1 MLTLTSSPSSTTAS
15 LISLSTRSFK
25 DLIFISTRS
34 FEALISIDNRSLDVL
49 MSVDTLCM
57 MAFRVSLSA
66 DRIVECD
73 AIKSEN
79 RFRRLLRH
87 PKYAYHKSLNCL
99 FPSHHWKSNLHL
111 FVPRGHLFVTLS
123 HFLET
128 KSHLFVPWGQLFVLL
143 ITNLVFKNTQR
154 LRI

>member
-1 MLTLTSSPSSTTAS
+1 MLTLTSSPSSATAS

-25 DLIFISTRS
+25 ALIFLSTRS
-34 FEALISIDNRSLDVL
+34 FEALIFIDNRSLDVL

-57 MAFRVSLSA
+57 MTFRVSLSA
-66 DRIVECD
+66 DHIVECD

-87 PKYAYHKSLNCL
+87 PKYAYRKSLNCL
-99 FPSHHWKSNLHL
+99 FPSHHWESNLHL

-128 KSHLFVPWGQLFVLL
+128 KGHLFVHWGQLLCSSSATL
-143 ITNLVFKNTQR
+143 ILNLYQFGF
-154 LRI
+154 